1 MIVIPLI
8 KNFKNSKCLSK
19 QFKKCNFML
28 QVQIQRKLREFQ
40 VGALNNNKCFC
51 FVNMASSSTSVNSLL
66 SVPRTYHTLFWI
78 RDKFLGSASGLL
90 HESYFYDQF
99 LYHNFKTVKAKW
111 HAEKDSKCGFNGTH
125 WTSFFLSCGDKHSL
139 SGVIVK
145 KCFTLSSWHYL
156 ETKFKSKW

>member
-8 KNFKNSKCLSK
+8 KNFKNSKCVSK
-19 QFKKCNFML
+19 QFEKCNFML

-40 VGALNNNKCFC
+40 VGAVNNNKCFC

-90 HESYFYDQF
+90 HGSYFYDQF
-99 LYHNFKTVKAKW
+99 LYYNFITVKAKW
-111 HAEKDSKCGFNGTH
+111 RAVKNSKHEFNGTH
-125 WTSFFLSCGDKHSL
+125 WTSFFYLAEINTHSVVW
-139 SGVIVK
+139 S
-145 KCFTLSSWHYL
+145 
-156 ETKFKSKW
+156 